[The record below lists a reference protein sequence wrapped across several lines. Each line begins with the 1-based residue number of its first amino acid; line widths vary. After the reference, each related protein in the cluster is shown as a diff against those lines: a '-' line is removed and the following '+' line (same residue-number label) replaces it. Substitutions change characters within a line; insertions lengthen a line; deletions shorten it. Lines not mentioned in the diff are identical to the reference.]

1 MSDEKYYLQVEQE
14 LKESL
19 RDKALWS
26 KCMALARDDETEAKA
41 KYIQKRVSQLKKK
54 ELQKKAKQFATK
66 ILKRIENGVRSWD

>member
-19 RDKALWS
+19 IDKALWS

-41 KYIQKRVSQLKKK
+41 QYIQKRVSQLKKK
-54 ELQKKAKQFATK
+54 ELQTKAKNFATK
-66 ILKRIENGVRSWD
+66 ILKRIENGVRFWD